1 MKRMLKPEFLNE
13 FIEQASQILPSS
25 KTRDEIQKSLQV
37 IAQSTLAKL
46 DLVSR
51 EEFDIQS
58 EVLKH
63 TRAKVDKLEQQLE
76 EITLQLN
83 KD

>member
-1 MKRMLKPEFLNE
+1 MLKPEFLNE

-25 KTRDEIQKSLQV
+25 KTRDEIQKSLQAV
-37 IAQSTLAKL
+37 AQSTLAKL
-46 DLVSR
+46 ELVSR
-51 EEFDIQS
+51 DEFDTQN

-76 EITLQLN
+76 EISQQLN
-83 KD
+83 KG

>member
-1 MKRMLKPEFLNE
+1 MKHMLKPEFLNE

-37 IAQSTLAKL
+37 VAQSTLAKL

-76 EITLQLN
+76 EISQQLN

>member
-1 MKRMLKPEFLNE
+1 MKHMLKPEFLNE
-13 FIEQASQILPSS
+13 FIEQASQILPSA

-37 IAQSTLAKL
+37 VAQSTLAKL

-76 EITLQLN
+76 EITQQLN